1 MKVPD
6 NIFLLNI
13 PPYSPELNPC
23 EQVWQYIKN
32 RYKNKRFE
40 TMESLKTWLH
50 KTG

>member
-23 EQVWQYIKN
+23 EQAWQYIKS
-32 RYKNKRFE
+32 RYKNRRFE
-40 TMESLKTWLH
+40 TMESFKNMAT
-50 KTG
+50 